1 MLVRRWRMVDWAS
14 TANFHNRFLNA
25 FFSFFVVEFHLNLR
39 LFDCH
44 IANQLF

>member
-1 MLVRRWRMVDWAS
+1 MVDRAS
-14 TANFHNRFLNA
+14 TANFGDRFLNA
-25 FFSFFVVEFHLNLR
+25 FFSFFAVEFHLNLC